1 MQGGVTKIA
10 LAMMASVFVFSG
22 CSVKEG
28 DNDLVKA
35 AKYTANAPIY
45 AVAAVGLAGTMIGG
59 GIGHTVSKT
68 GDAIAGREW
77 YQGETFMG
85 TYEAEQLDSNVTL
98 APFYEDDHYKTLKNS
113 KNENFLY
120 IKATQELILTDNLLK
135 PKRWATAGLEG
146 RPIPPYV
153 GYRLPSSITKEM
165 IEEKAGKDQF
175 GNPTFLG
182 KDALVLLRP
191 KRTGWLMKLHYEVF
205 AFTGGTQDFTNAD
218 EKESKTTKEWL
229 LANFPEALKDEDA
242 ITMVRP

>member
-10 LAMMASVFVFSG
+10 LAIMTSVFMFSG

-59 GIGHTVSKT
+59 GIGYSVSKT
-68 GDAIAGREW
+68 GDAIAGRER
-77 YQGETFMG
+77 YQGETFIG
-85 TYEAEQLDSNVTL
+85 TFETEQLDNNVTL
-98 APFYEDDHYKTLKNS
+98 AAFYEDGHYKTFKNS
-113 KNENFLY
+113 ENENFLY
-120 IKATQELILTDNLLK
+120 IKSTKELILTDNLLK

-153 GYRLPSSITKEM
+153 GYRLPSSVTKEM

-175 GNPTFLG
+175 GNPAFLG

-191 KRTGWLMKLHYEVF
+191 KRTGWLMELHYEVF
-205 AFTGGTQDFTNAD
+205 ALTGSAQDFTNAD
-218 EKESKTTKEWL
+218 TEEPETTKEWL
-229 LANFPEALKDEDA
+229 LVNFPEAMKDEDA